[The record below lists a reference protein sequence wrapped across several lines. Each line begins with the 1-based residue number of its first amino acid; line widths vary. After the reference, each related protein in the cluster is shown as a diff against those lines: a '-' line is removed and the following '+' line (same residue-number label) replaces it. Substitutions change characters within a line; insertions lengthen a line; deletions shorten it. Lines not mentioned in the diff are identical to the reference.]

1 MLAIAEGQSPGI
13 LTVPSP
19 SRAGSLPLFL
29 GWLQDSHPPQIPCW
43 SGLARDSGVS
53 ATGVFD
59 RAVAI
64 ASRLAPTVFSG
75 WPQDSHPPQIP
86 CGSEP
91 ARDSGVSVTGD
102 FDCAAAIASRR
113 APTVFRGG
121 CKIHIHR
128 RSPVGAS
135 LLAIAVLFDDVDLAY
150 INAAVPGAGCIQGD
164 EYGIAGVD
172 RQVVSVGCLQG
183 DAAFDQ
189 VHQFMQLV
197 RPGPAGVRR

>member
-1 MLAIAEGQSPGI
+1 MLAIAGCQPPGF

-19 SRAGSLPLFL
+19 SRAGSLPQFFW
-29 GWLQDSHPPQIPCW
+29 GDRKIHIHRRSPVGA
-43 SGLARDSGVS
+43 GLL
-53 ATGVFD
+53 
-59 RAVAI
+59 AI
-64 ASRLAPTVFSG
+64 AGCQLPGFLTVPSPSRAGSL
-75 WPQDSHPPQIP
+75 PQ
-86 CGSEP
+86 
-91 ARDSGVSVTGD
+91 
-102 FDCAAAIASRR
+102 F
-113 APTVFRGG
+113 FRGG
-121 CKIHIHR
+121 RKIHIHR